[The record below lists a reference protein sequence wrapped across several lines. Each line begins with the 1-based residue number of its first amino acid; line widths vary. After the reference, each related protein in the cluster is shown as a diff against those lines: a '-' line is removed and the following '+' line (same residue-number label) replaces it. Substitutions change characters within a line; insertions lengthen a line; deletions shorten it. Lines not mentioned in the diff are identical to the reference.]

1 MPRAAA
7 VEVNRQGSSGRSV
20 CARRS
25 SLGVALAS
33 SVTWEGH
40 GRLLPLRFV
49 GSLAPQT
56 PVMCGDGGDT
66 PSRLWQEVAWLS
78 GGRGWGLTALMASP
92 PGAGVGVGEGPD
104 PGPRCVPGTATS
116 GTWL

>member
-1 MPRAAA
+1 M
-7 VEVNRQGSSGRSV
+7 
-20 CARRS
+20 
-25 SLGVALAS
+25 ALAS

-49 GSLAPQT
+49 GSLALQT
-56 PVMCGDGGDT
+56 PVVCGDGGGT

-92 PGAGVGVGEGPD
+92 QGAGVGVGEGPD
-104 PGPRCVPGTATS
+104 PGPWCVPGTVTS